1 MLNREGDYPYLMNI
15 MSRHIAAQKEKSNNI
30 ALCQA
35 IGKGGK
41 VNVNPVGEK
50 LPCKFWADGK
60 GCKFDKECKF
70 YHDKKIKQPP
80 KSPNKDKGGGKGP
93 SPRASSPSAA
103 GDTPCFKWNLNKC
116 DLTAE
121 VCRFKHRKCKPDEL
135 PALERYK
142 TLDKD
147 REAKK
152 KAATVA
158 AATDV
163 EPSAKA
169 KAKAKAKSDGK

>member
-1 MLNREGDYPYLMNI
+1 MT
-15 MSRHIAAQKEKSNNI
+15 RHIAAQKEKSNNI

-50 LPCKFWADGK
+50 LPCKFWVDGK
-60 GCKFDKECKF
+60 GCKYDKECKF
-70 YHDKKIKQPP
+70 YHDKKIKQLP
-80 KSPNKDKGGGKGP
+80 KSPKPDKGGGGKSSP
-93 SPRASSPSAA
+93 HPRASSPSAV

-116 DLTAE
+116 DQTAE
-121 VCRFKHRKCKPDEL
+121 VCRFKHRKCRADEL
-135 PALERYK
+135 PAFERYK
-142 TLDKD
+142 TLDKE

-152 KAATVA
+152 KATTVA
-158 AATDV
+158 AAID